1 MTNSRREVILRQGIR
16 ASIKIA
22 VRVIESTAQVSYAQI
37 ALLNCPGTPCT
48 PLTLAHG
55 HSH

>member
-1 MTNSRREVILRQGIR
+1 MTNSRREDILRQGIR

-22 VRVIESTAQVSYAQI
+22 VRVIESTAQVSSAHI
-37 ALLNCPGTPCT
+37 ALLNCPGTPYT